1 MIILHKK
8 HILAGTLGT
17 MLLVAGYINY
27 NSETVDVSGNI
38 VDNESETQFIVDMK
52 ENLENVD
59 AKNSNMSDAYF
70 VSAKLEKEDTYNKQ
84 LKYHEE
90 IMYNENSDEAV
101 KTMAQGEIN
110 NIVDK
115 MSKEMAIESLLEAKG
130 FSDVLA
136 LINDDNVNI
145 VVKTA
150 EELNISQVAQ
160 IQSVVMREANAKPEN
175 IHIITKKWLF

>member
-27 NSETVDVSGNI
+27 KSQPVDISGNI
-38 VDNESETQFIVDMK
+38 TDNISDAQFVMNMK
-52 ENLENVD
+52 ENIESID
-59 AKNSNMSDAYF
+59 TEKSNISDSYF

-84 LKYHEE
+84 VKYHEE
-90 IMYNENSDEAV
+90 IMYNENSDEAI

-110 NIVDK
+110 NIVSK
-115 MSKEMAIESLLEAKG
+115 MSKEMTIESLLEAKG

-136 LINDDNVNI
+136 LINEDNVNI

-175 IHIITKKWLF
+175 IHIITKK

>member
-8 HILAGTLGT
+8 QILAGTLGA

-27 NSETVDVSGNI
+27 RSQPVDISGNI
-38 VDNESETQFIVDMK
+38 TENAGEATFVVNMK
-52 ENLENVD
+52 ENIEDVD
-59 AKNSNMSDAYF
+59 TQNSNMSDAYF

-84 LKYHEE
+84 MKYHEE
-90 IMYNENSDEAV
+90 IMYNENSDEAT
-101 KTMAQGEIN
+101 KTIAQGEIN
-110 NIVDK
+110 NIVNK
-115 MSKEMAIESLLEAKG
+115 MSKEMTIESLLEAKG

-136 LINDDNVNI
+136 LINDDNVNV

-160 IQSVVMREANAKPEN
+160 IQSVVMREADAKPEN
-175 IHIITKKWLF
+175 IHIITKS